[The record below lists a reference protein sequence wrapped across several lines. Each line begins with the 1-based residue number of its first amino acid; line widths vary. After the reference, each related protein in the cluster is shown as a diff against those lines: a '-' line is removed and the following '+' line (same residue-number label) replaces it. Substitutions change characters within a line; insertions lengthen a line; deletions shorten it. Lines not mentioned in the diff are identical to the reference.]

1 MKKLL
6 LYIFLF
12 FSLNALAQ
20 KDTIPIKDTLTFAEH
35 FTKGTVSAH
44 WRTFFMSTINDG
56 ALKDD
61 YSLATGVGLGLL
73 TKPFHGIQFGANA
86 FFTFNL
92 VSSNIQSADPLTLLP
107 NRYELGLY
115 DIQNPYKKYDIA
127 SLQKLFIRYTFL
139 KNNSIEVGRIDA
151 NNPFVNPQDG
161 RMRPTA
167 QEGVWIKANP
177 TKKLFLQGGYYWTMS
192 PRSTTQ
198 WYKVSDVVGIYPS
211 GVNTKGTPSSYY
223 GNIKSAGLAI
233 FNASY
238 TPIDYL
244 TLSVWNGHFFNVMNT
259 TLLNIH
265 YDGILPRRVYGGL
278 MYIHQDAVNNGGNE
292 NPNKTYIDKGA
303 QSNIISTCF
312 GFKNFEKVR
321 YILTANYTFI
331 SGDGRYLMP
340 REWGRDWFY
349 TFMPRERNEG
359 LGGVHAVTINY
370 KYILERFTST
380 VSYGYF
386 NLPDVKNHRLNKYGM
401 PSYHQINAE
410 FNYYPKFLEGMT
422 IKLLVACKINAGETY
437 NNLRYVYNKVNM
449 VNFNLVL
456 DFKLPAN

>member
-1 MKKLL
+1 LKKLL

-12 FSLNALAQ
+12 LSLNAAAQ
-20 KDTIPIKDTLTFAEH
+20 KDTIPVKDTLTFAEH
-35 FTKGTVSAH
+35 FTKGTISAH
-44 WRTFFMSTINDG
+44 WRTFFMSTLNDG

-61 YSLATGVGLGLL
+61 YSLASGVGLGLL
-73 TKPFHGIQFGANA
+73 TKPFHGFQLGANA

-92 VSSNIQSADPLTLLP
+92 LSSNIQSADPLTLMP

-211 GVNTKGTPSSYY
+211 GVNVDGSKSNYY

-233 FNASY
+233 ANARYSFAKHFK
-238 TPIDYL
+238 L
-244 TLSVWNGHFFNVMNT
+244 TAWDAWFFNVMNT
-259 TLLNIH
+259 AIVNLEYNN
-265 YDGILPRRVYGGL
+265 PEKKPFAAL
-278 MYIHQDAVNNGGNE
+278 MYIHQDAINDGGNA
-292 NPNKTYIDKGA
+292 NQNRTFINKGA
-303 QSNIISTCF
+303 QSNTISATA
-312 GFKNFEKVR
+312 GYRFKHITV
-321 YILTANYTFI
+321 TGAYTFI

-340 REWGRDWFY
+340 REWGRDWLY

-359 LGGVHAVTINY
+359 AGGVNAATIRGSFVF
-370 KYILERFTST
+370 KHFST
-380 VSYGYF
+380 ALHYGYF
-386 NLPDVKNHRLNKYGM
+386 HLPDVKNYRLNKYGM
-401 PSYHQINAE
+401 PSYHQINYE
-410 FNYYPKFLEGMT
+410 FTYYPAFFEGMALR
-422 IKLLVACKINAGETY
+422 LLVAYKINAGETY

>member
-1 MKKLL
+1 MKKLV
-6 LYIFLF
+6 LYILLL
-12 FSLNALAQ
+12 SSVNALAQ
-20 KDTIPIKDTLTFAEH
+20 KDTIPVKDTLTFAEH
-35 FTKGTVSAH
+35 FTKGTISAH

-61 YSLATGVGLGLL
+61 YSLASGVGLGLL
-73 TKPFHGIQFGANA
+73 TKPFHGFQLGANA

-92 VSSNIQSADPLTLLP
+92 ASSNIQSPDPLTLMP

-198 WYKVSDVVGIYPS
+198 WYKVIDVVGIYPS
-211 GVNTKGTPSSYY
+211 GVNVDGTKSNYY
-223 GNIKSAGLAI
+223 GNLKSAGLAI
-233 FNASY
+233 LNVRYS
-238 TPIDYL
+238 PLDYL
-244 TLSVWNGHFFNVMNT
+244 TINLWNGHFFNVMNT
-259 TLLNIH
+259 AMLNLE
-265 YDGILPRRVYGGL
+265 YRNNKALKTPFAAL
-278 MYIHQDAVNNGGNE
+278 MYMHQDAINNGGNA
-292 NPNKTYIDKGA
+292 NQSRTYINKGA
-303 QSNIISTCF
+303 QSNIVSAAL
-312 GFKNFEKVR
+312 GYSFKRIIV
-321 YILTANYTFI
+321 TGAYTFI

-359 LGGVHAVTINY
+359 LGGVNAATIKANFY
-370 KYILERFTST
+370 FKRFST
-380 VSYGYF
+380 AIHYGYF
-386 NLPDVKNHRLNKYGM
+386 HLPDVKNYRLNKYGM
-401 PSYHQINAE
+401 PSYHQLNYE
-410 FNYYPKFLEGMT
+410 FNYSPKFVEGLT
-422 IKLLVACKINAGETY
+422 LRLLVAYKINAGETY